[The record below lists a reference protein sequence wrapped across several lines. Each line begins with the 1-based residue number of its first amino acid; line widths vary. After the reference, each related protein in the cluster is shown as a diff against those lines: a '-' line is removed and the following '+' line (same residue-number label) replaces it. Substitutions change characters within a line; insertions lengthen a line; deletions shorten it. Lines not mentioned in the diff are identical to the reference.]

1 MFKSCLI
8 CTDFSDGL
16 HRLVNFVPDL
26 AQAGLT
32 KIVFFNS
39 VPLWGEGEVPRIDEE
54 KVQKAKNLLN
64 SATANIPDG
73 VEVQIEVL
81 SGKPLDTILK
91 VLKNHPVDVIVT
103 GTPIRSF
110 LQEKC
115 FGSTSVGL
123 AKLTD
128 KPLTII
134 RPQLITTYTTEEL
147 KLRCQHL
154 WQYLLI
160 PYKEGQSGRYL
171 IEQIKQQVTKYT
183 DRSLKKCMLISVM
196 EEGGRTPMLAEHRLQ
211 EAKEKLAS
219 IKAELEELGLEVNTE
234 VRQGNPIHEIMDAA
248 LEYDISAIA
257 IATSQRNTLLQ
268 WTAPSFANDFMR
280 SSWFPVVFF
289 SQKKYCS

>member
-39 VPLWGEGEVPRIDEE
+39 VPLWEEGGIPRIDEE
-54 KVQKAKNLLN
+54 KVQKSQNHLN
-64 SATANIPDG
+64 SATANIPNG
-73 VEVQIEVL
+73 VEVKIEVL
-81 SGKPLDTILK
+81 SGKPLDTIPR
-91 VLKNHPVDVIVT
+91 VLKNHAVDVILT

-171 IEQIKQQVTKYT
+171 IEQVKKYA
-183 DRSLKKCMLISVM
+183 DSSLKKCMLVSVV
-196 EEGGRTPMLAEHRLQ
+196 EEGGRTSMLTEHRLQ

-219 IKAELEELGLEVNTE
+219 IEAELEALGLEVNTE
-234 VRQGNPIHEIMDAA
+234 VRQGNPLHEIIDAA
-248 LEYDISAIA
+248 LEFDITAIA
-257 IATSQRNTLLQ
+257 IATNNRNTLLQ
-268 WTAPSFANDFMR
+268 WTAPSFANELMR
-280 SSWFPVVFF
+280 RSWFPVVYFPP
-289 SQKKYCS
+289 KK

>member
-8 CTDFSDGL
+8 CTDFADGL

-39 VPLWGEGEVPRIDEE
+39 VPLWQEGEVPRIDEE
-54 KVQKAKNLLN
+54 KIQKAKNRLN
-64 SATANIPDG
+64 SATANIANG

-81 SGKPLDTILK
+81 SGKPLDTIPR

-160 PYKEGQSGRYL
+160 PYKDGQSGRYL
-171 IEQIKQQVTKYT
+171 IEQVKKYA
-183 DRSLKKCMLISVM
+183 DSSLKKCMLISVL

-211 EAKEKLAS
+211 EAREKLAA
-219 IKAELEELGLEVNTE
+219 IQAELEALGLEINTE
-234 VRQGNPIHEIMDAA
+234 VRQGNPLHEIMDAA
-248 LEYDISAIA
+248 LEFDITAIA
-257 IATSQRNTLLQ
+257 IATNNRNTLLQ
-268 WTAPSFANDFMR
+268 WTAPSFANELMR
-280 SSWFPVVFF
+280 RSWFPIVYFPPR
-289 SQKKYCS
+289 K

>member
-8 CTDFSDGL
+8 CTDFADGL
-16 HRLVNFVPDL
+16 HRLVDFVPDL

-39 VPLWGEGEVPRIDEE
+39 VPLWQEGEVPRIDEE
-54 KVQKAKNLLN
+54 KVQKAKNRLN
-64 SATANIPDG
+64 SATANIPNG

-81 SGKPLDTILK
+81 SGKPLDTIPR

-171 IEQIKQQVTKYT
+171 IEQVKKYA
-183 DRSLKKCMLISVM
+183 DSSLKKCMLISVL
-196 EEGGRTPMLAEHRLQ
+196 EEGGRTAMLAEHRLQ
-211 EAKEKLAS
+211 EAKEKLAL
-219 IKAELEELGLEVNTE
+219 IKAELEALGLEINTE
-234 VRQGNPIHEIMDAA
+234 IRQGNPLHEIMDAA
-248 LEYDISAIA
+248 LEFDITAIA
-257 IATSQRNTLLQ
+257 IATDNRNTLLQ
-268 WTAPSFANDFMR
+268 WTAPSFANELMR
-280 SSWFPVVFF
+280 RSWFPIVYFPP
-289 SQKKYCS
+289 KK